1 MGKIATEQ
9 EAYSIAGGSES
20 TTSKICCTKARAVQI
35 GCDVEGKYLDTQLV
49 EAQDL
54 KKALNIIE
62 ISFEGTAAWMMQKI
76 KAVFRFPITINMQF
90 NIYGDYQGTTYNQIY
105 TINQQWYPVGSE
117 NHPDEYTWYMQ
128 HNQPLDNITQI
139 MWNPFKDQ
147 DGREFDV
154 KLLVPK
160 VNKFNKVISIGGDY
174 YLAFQYPTI
183 DSFVVKDNQ
192 GGELQI
198 PIGTQFIKTSLG
210 SGLVVEGSTYDTY
223 LFSVGYYPV
232 QRGFLVEREH
242 SADSG
247 SYGIGLYK
255 NGNFSENTGGIM
267 ITFPLSGSELGM
279 STYFRYVAPEE
290 RDYEIYIGAIP
301 VGTKMKFRGDVYTQS
316 KSLERD
322 NKETYEF
329 HYPATSFEGA
339 TLVYS

>member
-1 MGKIATEQ
+1 MFI
-9 EAYSIAGGSES
+9 
-20 TTSKICCTKARAVQI
+20 VI
-35 GCDVEGKYLDTQLV
+35 GN
-49 EAQDL
+49 
-54 KKALNIIE
+54 LN
-62 ISFEGTAAWMMQKI
+62 TAFI
-76 KAVFRFPITINMQF
+76 
-90 NIYGDYQGTTYNQIY
+90 IYGDYQGTIYNQIY

-128 HNQPLDNITQI
+128 HNQPLDSIIQI
-139 MWNPFKDQ
+139 MWNPLKDQ

-154 KLLVPK
+154 KLLIPK
-160 VNKFNKVISIGGDY
+160 VNKFNKVFSIGGDY

-210 SGLVVEGSTYDTY
+210 SDLVVEGQTYDTY

-255 NGNFSENTGGIM
+255 NGNFSGNTGGIM
-267 ITFPLSGSELGM
+267 VTFPLSGSELGM

-301 VGTKMKFRGDVYTQS
+301 VGTKMEFRGDIYTQS

-322 NKETYEF
+322 DKETYEF
-329 HYPATSFEGA
+329 HYPATHFEGT